1 MFLDAHQVD
10 ELAQVVLGGVS
21 DSGGDDLVRVGEP
34 AQAQQQ
40 LPEVAV
46 RPRGGLVAAVRQ
58 GDRQRGLQ
66 VRDPGRGLLDLGPGE
81 AAVVQHER
89 RQVRSPRRVRELARP
104 FQHGQRSGGPTGQ
117 DETCAVIGRGGRQ
130 RGTGGGRLQRR
141 HGTRAEP
148 FGLLALAGHEQVP
161 REPHEHGG
169 DGLGVGRAV
178 ADPLQQLQCRA
189 AGPDCVAE
197 PVGEVELPR
206 PVVEERGPRRWAQ

>member
-104 FQHGQRSGGPTGQ
+104 FQHGQRRGGPTGQ
-117 DETCAVIGRGGRQ
+117 DETRAVVGRGGRQ
-130 RGTGGGRLQRR
+130 RG
-141 HGTRAEP
+141 A
-148 FGLLALAGHEQVP
+148 
-161 REPHEHGG
+161 GG
-169 DGLGVGRAV
+169 DASSVATARAPSRSASSPSPV
-178 ADPLQQLQCRA
+178 MNRYRESRTSA
-189 AGPDCVAE
+189 AATASVSGAASPARSSSSSAV
-197 PVGEVELPR
+197 R
-206 PVVEERGPRRWAQ
+206 PARTASANRWAR